1 MIRSFCR
8 ILSRAVR
15 PAIAV
20 VLVFAQVVTAFGFP
34 LVQTQKTIKACGC
47 ITPCGAESDNCCC
60 AKAPPVAAPEPK
72 KPGCPKCR
80 DREAP
85 AESAVVWVA
94 GFKARQ
100 CRGESPMGLLAELP
114 ALPPVV
120 ASPPFAAPV
129 CTELTR
135 LGNTHLNS
143 HFTIPRDPPPRHV

>member
-1 MIRSFCR
+1 M
-8 ILSRAVR
+8 R

-20 VLVFAQVVTAFGFP
+20 VIVFAQVVAAFGFP

-47 ITPCGAESDNCCC
+47 IAPCGAATDNCCC
-60 AKAPPVAAPEPK
+60 AKAAPVAAPEPK
-72 KPGCPKCR
+72 KAGCSKCR
-80 DREAP
+80 DREALASATTSSEQP
-85 AESAVVWVA
+85 PAVVWVA

-135 LGNTHLNS
+135 LGNTHLSS
-143 HFTIPRDPPPRHV
+143 HFTIPLDPPPRHV

>member
-1 MIRSFCR
+1 MILSFCR
-8 ILSRAVR
+8 TLSRALR

-20 VLVFAQVVTAFGFP
+20 VLVFAQVVAAFGFP

-47 ITPCGAESDNCCC
+47 VTPCGAESDNCCC

-120 ASPPFAAPV
+120 APHSNPISASTDRIAI
-129 CTELTR
+129 CDSR
-135 LGNTHLNS
+135 LVS
-143 HFTIPRDPPPRHV
+143 HFTVPLDPPPRLV